1 MSNVQSV
8 NFASIDKDF
17 RPDWYAMLN
26 DVLATPGTI
35 SAAYRTFHNYS
46 VGNAMLATMQAT
58 ARGMQIGPLASFNRW
73 KELGRQV
80 KKGEKAM
87 ALLMPVQVKAKQD
100 AAAVK
105 QDADESEDRSF
116 TIFALKRNWFME
128 SQTEP
133 MAGVEQLPIE
143 QPAIEWNKQAALQ
156 ALQINQEDYTQ
167 IDGNCQGYA
176 HGNTIAINP
185 VAALPMKT
193 TFHELAH
200 ILLGH
205 TKSGVRMLDGDDLA
219 RGIME
224 AEAES
229 VAFICCA
236 TLGLPGLDE
245 ARGYVQHWLSG
256 GLGRRE
262 EDAEQFRVKSAA
274 RIFSVANRILKAG
287 IPA

>member
-1 MSNVQSV
+1 V
-8 NFASIDKDF
+8 
-17 RPDWYAMLN
+17 
-26 DVLATPGTI
+26 
-35 SAAYRTFHNYS
+35 
-46 VGNAMLATMQAT
+46 
-58 ARGMQIGPLASFNRW
+58 
-73 KELGRQV
+73 
-80 KKGEKAM
+80 
-87 ALLMPVQVKAKQD
+87 
-100 AAAVK
+100 
-105 QDADESEDRSF
+105 
-116 TIFALKRNWFME
+116 
-128 SQTEP
+128 
-133 MAGVEQLPIE
+133 
-143 QPAIEWNKQAALQ
+143 
-156 ALQINQEDYTQ
+156 
-167 IDGNCQGYA
+167 
-176 HGNTIAINP
+176 
-185 VAALPMKT
+185 KT

-236 TLGLPGLDE
+236 TLDLPGLDE